1 MNKSNEI
8 PNKSNEI
15 DEMLLIA
22 DSDSKIIPP
31 HTCEVKIG
39 KILAHYDSFATVG
52 FTDVGATLPDVKVL
66 AACNPAELVLGTKVL
81 LDDTIKMIKA
91 MPDEEDRAALGVA
104 LREMVTGCMKKL

>member
-1 MNKSNEI
+1 MNKSNERV
-8 PNKSNEI
+8 NEI

-52 FTDVGATLPDVKVL
+52 FTDVGATLPDVRIL
-66 AACNPAELVLGTKVL
+66 AACNPAELVLGVKVL

-91 MPDEEDRAALGVA
+91 LPDEEDRTALKVV
-104 LREMVTGCMKKL
+104 LREMVSGCLKEL